1 MPIYEAEVNP
11 AAENNSHALM
21 LRLVGPDRHVLDVGC
36 ATGYLG
42 EALIAQGCRVSG
54 VELDPEAAERARKVL
69 DDVLVADLE
78 TADLVEHFGA
88 GSFDVVV
95 FGDVLEHLR
104 DPQRLLRNAVGLLAD
119 KGSIVISIP
128 NVTHGAVRLAL
139 LQGRWEYHGTGL
151 LDRTHVSFFSRAT
164 LTEMV
169 RGAGLVPV
177 DFRSTTA
184 ELFATEIG
192 IDRGALPDG
201 IADWVE
207 RQPDADVYQFVLRA
221 IKDDADGAVEALRLR
236 YEAALRE
243 SAEQIAAD
251 RVEIAADR
259 AEIEARRA
267 ELEALSATV
276 AGLGERAAGAER
288 DLHELAD
295 TRSVRA
301 LRGPRGAYG
310 WARGKLAR

>member
-1 MPIYEAEVNP
+1 MPIYDAEVDP

-42 EALIAQGCRVSG
+42 EALSAQGCRVSG
-54 VELDPEAAERARKVL
+54 VELDPEAADRAREVL

-78 TADLVEHFGA
+78 TADLVQHYGA

-128 NVTHGAVRLAL
+128 NVTHGDVRLAL
-139 LQGRWEYHGTGL
+139 LQGRWEYLEAGL
-151 LDRTHVSFFSRAT
+151 LDRTHVSFFTRAT

-192 IDRGALPDG
+192 VDRFALPDG
-201 IADWVE
+201 AVDWVE

-221 IKDDADGAVEALRLR
+221 IRDDADGAVEALRLR
-236 YEAALRE
+236 YEAARRD
-243 SAEQIAAD
+243 SAEQ
-251 RVEIAADR
+251 VAADR
-259 AEIEARRA
+259 AKIAAARA
-267 ELEALSATV
+267 EIGALLAEV
-276 AGLGERAAGAER
+276 AER

-295 TRSVRA
+295 TWTMRA
-301 LRGPRGAYG
+301 LRGPRRAYG
-310 WARGKLAR
+310 WARGKFAP